1 MARPRFAVAAGVGGR
16 LTLAVKG
23 IQARSAQTC
32 PWSPQ
37 KIAYTVEE
45 AAELLSISR
54 AQTYRLIETGELGS
68 FKIGKCRRV
77 SAEQLV
83 EFVAR

>member
-1 MARPRFAVAAGVGGR
+1 M
-16 LTLAVKG
+16 TLAVKG
-23 IQARSAQTC
+23 IQTRSAQTC

-54 AQTYRLIETGELGS
+54 AQTYRLIETGQLGS

-83 EFVAR
+83 EFAARFAA